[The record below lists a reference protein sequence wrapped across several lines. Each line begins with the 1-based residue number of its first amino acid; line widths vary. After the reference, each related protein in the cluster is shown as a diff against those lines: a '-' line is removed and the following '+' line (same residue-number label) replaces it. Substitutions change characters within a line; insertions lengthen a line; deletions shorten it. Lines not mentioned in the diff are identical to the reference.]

1 MMRIA
6 GKQADKASE
15 TLRHRLGAV
24 VVKGGRI
31 LSTGYYEVRYTKEL
45 KKPTLHAEQSAIL
58 KLLKRR
64 KLHDLVG
71 STLYVYRRTPGGNL
85 GNACPCGDCMDL
97 IRSVGIRKV
106 FYTEDN
112 QTKELSI

>member
-6 GKQADKASE
+6 GKQADKAPQN
-15 TLRHRLGAV
+15 LRHKLGAV

-31 LSTGYYEVRYTKEL
+31 LSTGYNEVRYTKEL

-64 KLHDLVG
+64 RLHDLVG
-71 STLYVYRRTPGGNL
+71 SSIYVYRRTPGGNL
-85 GNACPCGDCMDL
+85 GNACPCSVCMDL
-97 IRSVGIRKV
+97 IRSVGIKRV

-112 QTKELSI
+112 NTMELTV